1 MISAARQIVTECDN
15 GRVVANRLGSAY
27 DLFIAVEG
35 WLMANAPHIL
45 IVDDDRQIR
54 ASLAR
59 FLTASGFRISA
70 AEDGAAMFAAIEK
83 RRFDLVV
90 LDIMMP
96 GEDGLTLCRRLREAS
111 RIPVIFLTA
120 LSGEIDCVVGLE
132 LGADDYICKPIR
144 PRELLARIRAVL
156 RRVGDTASQR
166 EHQPVV
172 AYEFEGWRLD
182 AVRRT
187 LRNPKGVLVELTG
200 GEFDLLLVFAE
211 RPRHVLTRDQ
221 LLDLT
226 RGKEAAVLDRSI
238 DVQVGRLRRKIEADP
253 QLPMLIKTV
262 RSGGYVFCADVLVAS
277 AESVADAV
285 S

>member
-1 MISAARQIVTECDN
+1 
-15 GRVVANRLGSAY
+15 
-27 DLFIAVEG
+27 
-35 WLMANAPHIL
+35 MASAPHIL

-59 FLTASGFRISA
+59 FLTANGFRTA
-70 AEDGAAMFAAIEK
+70 VAEDGAAMFAAFEK
-83 RRFDLVV
+83 GRFDLVV

-96 GEDGLTLCRRLREAS
+96 GEDGLTLCRRLRETS

-120 LSGEIDCVVGLE
+120 LSGEIDCVAGLE

-156 RRVGDTASQR
+156 RRVGDMTVQR
-166 EHQPVV
+166 EPAPVV
-172 AYEFEGWRLD
+172 SYKFEGWLLD

-187 LRNPKGVLVELTG
+187 LHNPEGVLVELTG
-200 GEFDLLLVFAE
+200 GEFDLLVAFAE

-226 RGKEAAVLDRSI
+226 RGREATVLDRSI

-253 QLPMLIKTV
+253 QLPVLIKTV
-262 RSGGYVFCADVLVAS
+262 RSGGYVFCADVLVGS
-277 AESVADAV
+277 AEHVADAI

>member
-1 MISAARQIVTECDN
+1 
-15 GRVVANRLGSAY
+15 
-27 DLFIAVEG
+27 
-35 WLMANAPHIL
+35 MANAAHIL

-83 RRFDLVV
+83 GRFDLIV

-120 LSGEIDCVVGLE
+120 LSQEIDCVAGLE

-156 RRVGDTASQR
+156 RRAGDMTAPR
-166 EHQPVV
+166 ECAPAVSHK
-172 AYEFEGWRLD
+172 FEGWHLD

-187 LRNPKGVLVELTG
+187 LRNPQGALVELTG

-253 QLPMLIKTV
+253 QLPALIKTV
-262 RSGGYVFCADVLVAS
+262 RSGGYVFCADVLAGS
-277 AESVADAV
+277 AEYTADAV

>member
-1 MISAARQIVTECDN
+1 
-15 GRVVANRLGSAY
+15 
-27 DLFIAVEG
+27 
-35 WLMANAPHIL
+35 MANAPHIL

-96 GEDGLTLCRRLREAS
+96 GEDGLTLCRCLREAS

-226 RGKEAAVLDRSI
+226 RGREAAVLDRSI

>member
-1 MISAARQIVTECDN
+1 
-15 GRVVANRLGSAY
+15 
-27 DLFIAVEG
+27 
-35 WLMANAPHIL
+35 MANAAHIL

-83 RRFDLVV
+83 GRFDLIV

-120 LSGEIDCVVGLE
+120 LSEEIDCVAGLE

-144 PRELLARIRAVL
+144 PRELLARVRAVL
-156 RRVGDTASQR
+156 RRTGDMTLQR
-166 EHQPVV
+166 ERTPVV
-172 AYEFEGWRLD
+172 SYEFEGWRLD

-187 LRNPKGVLVELTG
+187 LRNPKGALVELTG

-211 RPRHVLTRDQ
+211 HPRHVLTRDQ

-226 RGKEAAVLDRSI
+226 RGREAAVLDRSI

-253 QLPMLIKTV
+253 QLPALIKTV
-262 RSGGYVFCADVLVAS
+262 RSGGYVFCADVLAGS
-277 AESVADAV
+277 AECAADAV

>member
-132 LGADDYICKPIR
+132 PGADDYICKPIR

-200 GEFDLLLVFAE
+200 GEFDLLLAFAE

-226 RGKEAAVLDRSI
+226 RGREAAVLDRSI

>member
-1 MISAARQIVTECDN
+1 
-15 GRVVANRLGSAY
+15 
-27 DLFIAVEG
+27 
-35 WLMANAPHIL
+35 MANAPHIL

-59 FLTASGFRISA
+59 FLTANGFRISA
-70 AEDGAAMFAAIEK
+70 VEDGAAMFAAIDK
-83 RRFDLVV
+83 GRFDLVA

-132 LGADDYICKPIR
+132 LGADDYICKPVR

-156 RRVGDTASQR
+156 RRVGDMPFQR
-166 EHQPVV
+166 DAVPVV
-172 AYEFEGWRLD
+172 SYEFEGWRLD

-211 RPRHVLTRDQ
+211 HPRNVLTRDQ

-226 RGKEAAVLDRSI
+226 RGREAVVLDRSI

-253 QLPMLIKTV
+253 QLPVMIKTV
-262 RSGGYVFCADVLVAS
+262 RSGGYVFCADVQVGS
-277 AESVADAV
+277 AENVADAV

>member
-226 RGKEAAVLDRSI
+226 RGREAAVLDRSI

>member
-1 MISAARQIVTECDN
+1 
-15 GRVVANRLGSAY
+15 
-27 DLFIAVEG
+27 
-35 WLMANAPHIL
+35 MANAPHIL

-59 FLTASGFRISA
+59 FLTANGFRISV

-83 RRFDLVV
+83 GRFDLVV

-96 GEDGLTLCRRLREAS
+96 GEDGLTLCRRLREAG

-120 LSGEIDCVVGLE
+120 LSAEIDCVAGLE
-132 LGADDYICKPIR
+132 LGADDYICKPVR

-156 RRVGDTASQR
+156 RRAGEMSLKQERA
-166 EHQPVV
+166 PVV
-172 AYEFEGWRLD
+172 SYQFEGWRLD

-211 RPRHVLTRDQ
+211 HPNNVLTRDQ

-226 RGKEAAVLDRSI
+226 RGRDAAVLDRSI

-253 QLPMLIKTV
+253 QLPVLIKTV
-262 RSGGYVFCADVLVAS
+262 RSGGYVFCADVLVGS
-277 AESVADAV
+277 AEYVADAV

>member
-1 MISAARQIVTECDN
+1 
-15 GRVVANRLGSAY
+15 
-27 DLFIAVEG
+27 
-35 WLMANAPHIL
+35 MANAPHIL

-59 FLTASGFRISA
+59 FLTANGFRISV

-83 RRFDLVV
+83 GRFDLVV

-120 LSGEIDCVVGLE
+120 LSAEIDCVAGLE
-132 LGADDYICKPIR
+132 LGADDYICKPVR

-156 RRVGDTASQR
+156 RRAGDTTLKR
-166 EHQPVV
+166 ERAPVV
-172 AYEFEGWRLD
+172 SYEFEGWRLD

-211 RPRHVLTRDQ
+211 HPNNVLTRDQ

-226 RGKEAAVLDRSI
+226 RGRDAAVLDRI

-253 QLPMLIKTV
+253 QLPVLIKTV
-262 RSGGYVFCADVLVAS
+262 RSGGYVFCADVLAGS
-277 AESVADAV
+277 AEYVADAV